1 VPDTTP
7 IRLIVAHHLPIVRH
21 GLQLLLESRGTIKV
35 VAEAADGIQ
44 TVDLSRQLQPDIL
57 LIDLAMPAGGIELLR
72 LLATAAESVRP
83 ILLVE
88 AGDHTIAVAL
98 RAGARGIVP
107 KQSTVATLFNSLESV
122 MRGEYWLMDTRVA
135 NEVEAISRMSV
146 ERRTNGAANRFR
158 LTRREMQIVAAVADG
173 DSNKAIGER
182 LSVTEDTVKHHLSN
196 IFDKVG
202 VFSRLELA
210 MFALHHGLLP
220 EGESLAGQ

>member
-1 VPDTTP
+1 VSNP

-21 GLQLLLESRGTIKV
+21 GLQLLLESRGNLKV
-35 VAEAADGIQ
+35 VGEACDGIQ
-44 TVDLSRQLQPDIL
+44 AVDLSRQLQPDIL

-88 AGDHTIAVAL
+88 GGDQTLGVAV
-98 RAGARGIVP
+98 RAGARGIVL
-107 KQSTVATLFNSLESV
+107 KQSSVATLFNSLESV
-122 MRGEYWLMDTRVA
+122 MRGEYWLMDDRA
-135 NEVEAISRMSV
+135 ADEAEAMRRTTV
-146 ERRTNGAANRFR
+146 ERRGNGSTNRFR

-210 MFALHHGLLP
+210 MFAIHHGLLP
-220 EGESLAGQ
+220 EGETATGQ

>member
-1 VPDTTP
+1 MSNP

-21 GLQLLLESRGTIKV
+21 GLQLLLESRGSVKV
-35 VAEAADGIQ
+35 VGNACDGIQ
-44 TVDLSRQLQPDIL
+44 AVDLSRQLQPDIL
-57 LIDLAMPAGGIELLR
+57 LIDLGMPAGGIELLR

-88 AGDHTIAVAL
+88 GGDPTLGVAL
-98 RAGARGIVP
+98 RAGARGIVL
-107 KQSTVATLFNSLESV
+107 KQSSVATLFNSLESV
-122 MRGEYWLMDTRVA
+122 MRGEYWLMDDRTVD
-135 NEVEAISRMSV
+135 EAEAMRRMTV
-146 ERRTNGAANRFR
+146 ERRANGSTNRFR

-173 DSNKAIGER
+173 DTNKAIGER

-210 MFALHHGLLP
+210 MFAIHHGLLP
-220 EGESLAGQ
+220 EGETATGQ